1 MISVLGVDVGGTK
14 VAAGPVSRA
23 GVQLAPPLLDS
34 SRAVD
39 TASFLSALETSL
51 RRALVEFDR
60 FGPQAIGLACA
71 GTIDSRRGVVVASP
85 NLPLRDVP
93 LAQILE
99 EALKVPVMLE
109 NDGNAAV
116 LGEAAVGAAA
126 GLRHVVMLTL
136 GTGVGGGLL
145 LDGRVYRGAGGGAG
159 ELGHTIVQAD
169 GRPCLCGGRGCLE
182 MYASGPALAGYATAR
197 AGHPRMDP
205 KGALLALRERGRLTG
220 GVVARLAREGHAGA
234 LEAVR
239 ELAGWLGVGLVNVT
253 NTFDPEIIVVGG
265 GVGELGE
272 LLLEP
277 ARDFLQKNAMAPGRD
292 QVKVASA
299 VLGNKAGLVGGA
311 LTAWEIADRVQ
322 ASMARPGTDG

>member
-1 MISVLGVDVGGTK
+1 VISVLGVDVGGTK

-23 GVQLAPPLLDS
+23 GVQLAPPLVGS
-34 SRAVD
+34 SRADD
-39 TASFLSALETSL
+39 TASFLSALEAFL
-51 RRALVEFDR
+51 RRALVEFDQ
-60 FGPQAIGLACA
+60 FGPRAIGLACA
-71 GTIDSRRGVVVASP
+71 GTIDSTRGVVVASP

-99 EALKVPVMLE
+99 EALSVPVVLE

-116 LGEAAVGAAA
+116 LAEAAGGVAA
-126 GLRHVVMLTL
+126 GLCHVVMLTL

-159 ELGHTIVQAD
+159 ELGHTIVQAH
-169 GRPCLCGGRGCLE
+169 GRPCLCGSRGCLE
-182 MYASGPALAGYATAR
+182 MYASGPALVRYAITC

-205 KGALLALRERGRLTG
+205 KGSLLALRERGKLTG
-220 GVVARLAREGHAGA
+220 GAVARLAREGHPGA

-253 NTFDPEIIVVGG
+253 NTFNPEMIVVGG

-277 ARDFLQKNAMAPGRD
+277 ARDFLRENAMAPGRD
-292 QVKVASA
+292 QVRVASA

-311 LTAWEIADRVQ
+311 LTAWEIVDGPQAPTARSGAD
-322 ASMARPGTDG
+322 G